1 MRRWHYFV
9 LFFLAGF
16 QGFTDYRCFHVCKK
30 AVTFEG
36 VTKEVG
42 VVECKPDAASPTWG
56 DTTGEHGM
64 PVFKYLTHAL
74 LTVIS
79 FHSFGCAG
87 TFLPLMVDPHKVLD
101 YDNWWNK
108 SLGNIKPYQI
118 PPLSQ
123 EVLTKLHNQLDA
135 SSDRIWRTR
144 PAEEATKIVA
154 LLRDLINSHTE
165 TQTYKFS
172 WNLSL
177 YRNPPKQA
185 NKVANK
191 HVCYSSFQ
199 SFVFTTH
206 FFFFN

>member
-1 MRRWHYFV
+1 
-9 LFFLAGF
+9 
-16 QGFTDYRCFHVCKK
+16 
-30 AVTFEG
+30 
-36 VTKEVG
+36 
-42 VVECKPDAASPTWG
+42 
-56 DTTGEHGM
+56 
-64 PVFKYLTHAL
+64 
-74 LTVIS
+74 
-79 FHSFGCAG
+79 
-87 TFLPLMVDPHKVLD
+87 MVDPHKVLD

-177 YRNPPKQA
+177 YRNPPKKA
-185 NKVANK
+185 NKVTNMFVTA
-191 HVCYSSFQ
+191 VFQ
-199 SFVFTTH
+199 SFLFTTH
-206 FFFFN
+206 NLFSIEGERVHNWRSCHDWKSHHGQCCQACITVWSNQNHCRT